1 MRFLVILLL
10 LKPLMVN
17 AVCSDYEEQ
26 TLKKMY
32 FHLTIYKSGDGC
44 RFSSRTDNQE
54 ITYIY
59 KGEARWNSMPDGVE
73 KKWYEKNEKN
83 DIDRLMSEH
92 FNVNGKI
99 QGLVT
104 TYYRNGQKKSE
115 SIYINNL
122 PNGIETIWSEKG
134 EKISENVY
142 RNGMLVKAGVVNNS
156 AKSNSD
162 NSQIEIA
169 KQKCLKLGFKE
180 KTEKF
185 GICVLEFIN

>member
-10 LKPLMVN
+10 LKPVMVN

-32 FHLTIYKSGDGC
+32 ATLKIDNSGDGC

-59 KGEARWNSMPDGVE
+59 KGEPRWNSMPDGPE
-73 KKWYEKNEKN
+73 KKWYEKNGKN
-83 DIDRLMSEH
+83 DRDRLMSEH

-104 TYYRNGQKKSE
+104 TYHRNDQKKSE
-115 SIYINNL
+115 STYINNL
-122 PNGIETIWSEKG
+122 PNGIETLWNEEGI
-134 EKISENVY
+134 KISENVY
-142 RNGMLVKAGVVNNS
+142 RNGILVKSGEFNNP
-156 AKSNSD
+156 AKSNPD